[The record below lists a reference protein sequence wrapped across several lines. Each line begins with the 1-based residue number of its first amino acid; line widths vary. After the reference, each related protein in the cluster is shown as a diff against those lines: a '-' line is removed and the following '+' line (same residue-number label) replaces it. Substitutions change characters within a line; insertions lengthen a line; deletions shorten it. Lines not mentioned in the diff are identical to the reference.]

1 MGPCLR
7 RLAHVVAE
15 AAPTNSPQTLA
26 WRARDEQG
34 NGKSSFLFHQPY
46 RISKEKLKLREN
58 DKENLVREVL
68 ESEEVSVKDLLS
80 SWVRKMGSRH
90 IRSCPLQEEYPANS
104 RVAKYVP
111 YNEVARTVNAVMKD
125 LGQRGYSKAA
135 LEVFEWMQ
143 LQGWCK
149 LDPHL
154 YTTVIY
160 TLGNS
165 GCLHL
170 AEQIFADL
178 EGTKVKKDTVLY
190 NALLHA
196 RSKAG
201 QVQAVLDLFD
211 AMKEESCRPNL
222 ITFNTVMDMFVKE
235 GVGLAKVIS
244 VFKQMCKQGVQ
255 PDVVS
260 YDILLAACA
269 TGDHVKEAQHLY
281 EAMKKRGVKPT
292 VITYTSLIAVY
303 ANTGDCRAALQVF
316 NEMLT
321 AKCNP
326 NVVTFTAIINAC
338 GRGGN
343 VEEAQTIFEAMKEF
357 GVKPNVMTYNA
368 MIDVYR
374 KHGEHK
380 LAQLT
385 FQEMIQAGLQPTNVS
400 FTCLMSSFKA
410 AGAYDEVVH
419 IYESAKQSSLL
430 CSVQTYTEALD
441 ACVKSKNLAGVTRIM
456 DDMRMAGCSP
466 NAVTCSVV
474 LVALGSKCSNVDE
487 AHLLLTCLQ
496 GFDSI
501 LVHCCRNLLV
511 LPKSDNEVSEL
522 MGDIFRTIKK
532 EDVKTWTVLSSSL
545 MDALWAL
552 GWYRRAA
559 LVLAWVYQR
568 NLFDGLTVLAQS
580 EWKLDVRRLSTG
592 GALVTFYQWLA
603 HLLQVVHQVDLI
615 VYSHHAGRLP
625 QNSDLNSESTQIDR
639 TEIDSLFQVEVLV
652 PLFPLNLHE
661 LENRGVVSLTK
672 DSEDKQKLLFPSLVT
687 VVTGWGKLSKEEG
700 SSQVRDGVERE
711 IMKLG
716 VPLRASY
723 DAGRWTAK
731 SEALIRWLLRPET
744 AARLVLWDIPA
755 ETPH

>member
-1 MGPCLR
+1 VQ
-7 RLAHVVAE
+7 VV
-15 AAPTNSPQTLA
+15 
-26 WRARDEQG
+26 R
-34 NGKSSFLFHQPY
+34 
-46 RISKEKLKLREN
+46 
-58 DKENLVREVL
+58 
-68 ESEEVSVKDLLS
+68 
-80 SWVRKMGSRH
+80 
-90 IRSCPLQEEYPANS
+90 
-104 RVAKYVP
+104 
-111 YNEVARTVNAVMKD
+111 
-125 LGQRGYSKAA
+125 
-135 LEVFEWMQ
+135 
-143 LQGWCK
+143 
-149 LDPHL
+149 
-154 YTTVIY
+154 
-160 TLGNS
+160 
-165 GCLHL
+165 
-170 AEQIFADL
+170 
-178 EGTKVKKDTVLY
+178 
-190 NALLHA
+190 
-196 RSKAG
+196 
-201 QVQAVLDLFD
+201 
-211 AMKEESCRPNL
+211 
-222 ITFNTVMDMFVKE
+222 
-235 GVGLAKVIS
+235 
-244 VFKQMCKQGVQ
+244 
-255 PDVVS
+255 
-260 YDILLAACA
+260 
-269 TGDHVKEAQHLY
+269 
-281 EAMKKRGVKPT
+281 
-292 VITYTSLIAVY
+292 
-303 ANTGDCRAALQVF
+303 
-316 NEMLT
+316 
-321 AKCNP
+321 
-326 NVVTFTAIINAC
+326 
-338 GRGGN
+338 
-343 VEEAQTIFEAMKEF
+343 
-357 GVKPNVMTYNA
+357 
-368 MIDVYR
+368 
-374 KHGEHK
+374 
-380 LAQLT
+380 
-385 FQEMIQAGLQPTNVS
+385 
-400 FTCLMSSFKA
+400 
-410 AGAYDEVVH
+410 

-456 DDMRMAGCSP
+456 EDMRMAGCSP

-568 NLFDGLTVLAQS
+568 NLYDGLTVLAQS

-625 QNSDLNSESTQIDR
+625 QNSDLDSESTQIDR